1 MSSFKPTPEQTRAI
15 NDRDR
20 DILVSASAGSGK
32 TAVLVDRVVKLLKE
46 NRHLNIDEMLLVTF
60 TKEAA
65 KNMRERIRKRLVA
78 DSNDQHMKA
87 QINRLALANISTIH
101 SFCEQVIKRY
111 YYVIGL
117 DPIGYGCDRAGPF
130 KRTGLE

>member
-65 KNMRERIRKRLVA
+65 KNMRERIRT
-78 DSNDQHMKA
+78 N
-87 QINRLALANISTIH
+87 T
-101 SFCEQVIKRY
+101 
-111 YYVIGL
+111 
-117 DPIGYGCDRAGPF
+117 
-130 KRTGLE
+130 